1 MMTQPSTTEV
11 SPEEPGPSSQPRHE
25 APPRS
30 PRALPTLLL
39 GSLLTLLSACGGDD
53 AGGGEAGTAPKLE
66 TVTEWFD
73 AAQTKKKAEGD
84 MLLGQRE
91 GEWTWWYESGQVAVR
106 AQFAKGEAT
115 GTWVEWH
122 GNGQKASEITWAG
135 NEIRDG
141 LARMW
146 YPNGRLRNEGT
157 FEKNTPVGLHKRFYP
172 NGQLVAEESY
182 VEGVI
187 DGPLVEYHDNGA
199 KKQEGQFSA
208 GKQAGTWRSFF
219 PDGAKQSEGAFLD
232 GLKSGTWTS
241 WHPTGEV
248 QMEMPYDDQGRIQ
261 GTVLRKHA
269 DGSLEA
275 QLTYVD
281 GLVQGEVTQTWP
293 DGKTRSVGSW
303 KDGLRSGEWRFFH
316 KDGSLDALSSGS
328 FENNQRVA
336 DLDGNPVEPP
346 AGQPVGG
353 APAGPGPGGGA

>member
-1 MMTQPSTTEV
+1 MMIQPSETEA
-11 SPEEPGPSSQPRHE
+11 SREESGPCSQPRRE
-25 APPRS
+25 ATIRS
-30 PRALPTLLL
+30 SRVLPALFL
-39 GSLLTLLSACGGDD
+39 GSALTLLAACGGEGSD
-53 AGGGEAGTAPKLE
+53 GGESGGSPKLE

-73 AAQTKKKAEGD
+73 AAQTKKKAEGA

-91 GEWTWWYESGQVAVR
+91 GEWTWWYDSGQVAVR
-106 AQFAKGEAT
+106 GQFTGGEAT

-135 NEIRDG
+135 NEVRDG
-141 LARMW
+141 LAAMW

-157 FEKNTPVGLHKRFYP
+157 FEKNTPVGAHKGFYP
-172 NGQLVAEESY
+172 NGQLVSEENY
-182 VEGVI
+182 VDGLI
-187 DGPLVEYHDNGA
+187 DGPLVEYYDNGA

-208 GKQAGTWRSFF
+208 GKQVGTWRSFY

-232 GLKSGTWTS
+232 GLKTGTWTS

-248 QMEMPYDDQGRIQ
+248 HMEMPYDDQGLIQ
-261 GTVLRKHA
+261 GTVVRKHV
-269 DGSLEA
+269 DGSVEA
-275 QLTYVD
+275 ELTYVD

-303 KDGLRSGEWRFFH
+303 KDGMRAGEWRFFH
-316 KDGSLDALSSGS
+316 KDGSLDGQSSGT

-346 AGQPVGG
+346 APQAGGG